1 MRVHLGLVCNRR
13 AKIIII
19 LIHREIQVVVVVRE
33 QVRQFALAKQDM
45 DRSMASL
52 SAQLGGVLRANEELR
67 RENER
72 LRHIY

>member
-1 MRVHLGLVCNRR
+1 MMCNRI